1 MILDGLTLFMLIP
14 PLLLVEGFFSGSEIA
29 LISADKFMLQSESK
43 KGSTGARL
51 ALELANHPER
61 ILSTTLLMTSLCVI
75 GISTLIE
82 LWLVQGKNEN
92 STLLGIAITSP
103 LIVVLG
109 ELIPKTVFQSRA
121 QLLAPWVAYP
131 ISAAYFLLYPITKL
145 LGAYTSRVSRI
156 ISPIEDLLGTRKKS
170 VREEIRSMLTG
181 GRKDTEIKTSERRM
195 IRRIFDFRDTEA
207 KHTLIPLVRV
217 EAIEQG
223 ATIREALERFK
234 KHRHSR
240 MPVYQERIDN
250 IVGVL
255 EVSDMFH
262 VTDISAPIKGYI
274 GSAHYAA
281 ESQPLEDLIRDMNR
295 EDTELAVVVDEY
307 GGAIGILTLEDIIEE
322 IVGEIEDEYDTRT
335 IPVQSIGENS
345 WLVPART
352 PVGIVQDG
360 IPISL
365 PEGDYETLGGFLL
378 QQFGRIP
385 EVGDELYFS
394 TSQGQFKFT
403 VRKASPRHIDNVR
416 IDLLME
422 SPGDQE
428 IDAESERE
436 RERE

>member
-1 MILDGLTLFMLIP
+1 
-14 PLLLVEGFFSGSEIA
+14 
-29 LISADKFMLQSESK
+29 
-43 KGSTGARL
+43 
-51 ALELANHPER
+51 
-61 ILSTTLLMTSLCVI
+61 
-75 GISTLIE
+75 
-82 LWLVQGKNEN
+82 
-92 STLLGIAITSP
+92 
-103 LIVVLG
+103 
-109 ELIPKTVFQSRA
+109 
-121 QLLAPWVAYP
+121 
-131 ISAAYFLLYPITKL
+131 
-145 LGAYTSRVSRI
+145 
-156 ISPIEDLLGTRKKS
+156 
-170 VREEIRSMLTG
+170 
-181 GRKDTEIKTSERRM
+181 M

-223 ATIREALERFK
+223 ATIQEALERFK

-255 EVSDMFH
+255 EVSDMFN
-262 VTDISAPIKGYI
+262 VTDISQPIKGYV

-281 ESQPLEDLIRDMNR
+281 ESQPLEDLIRDMNE

-335 IPVQSIGENS
+335 VPVQSIGENS

-360 IPISL
+360 IPINL

-416 IDLLME
+416 VDLLME
-422 SPGDQE
+422 TPGDQE
-428 IDAESERE
+428 IDAESDRE